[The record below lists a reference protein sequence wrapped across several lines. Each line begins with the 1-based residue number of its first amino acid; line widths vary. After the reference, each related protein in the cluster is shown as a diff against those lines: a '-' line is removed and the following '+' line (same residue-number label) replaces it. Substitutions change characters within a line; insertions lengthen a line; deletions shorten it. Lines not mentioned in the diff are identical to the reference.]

1 LIDEK
6 SKLDRD
12 NTDLTMR
19 HNKLEEKYKELEKK
33 CQDLQLAAYEAKE
46 KLAQGQAEYQIKM
59 VVLDDEARRLKQ
71 KQRDELKEFETNK
84 QREIERIKEDF
95 EQTENN
101 LRERINKLES
111 TKHSHEDVSQLLF
124 SNDN

>member
-1 LIDEK
+1 MTSIQATE
-6 SKLDRD
+6 
-12 NTDLTMR
+12 
-19 HNKLEEKYKELEKK
+19 
-33 CQDLQLAAYEAKE
+33 LAAYEAKE

-71 KQRDELKEFETNK
+71 KQRDELREFETNK

-111 TKHSHEDVSQLLF
+111 IKHSHEDVSQLLF
-124 SNDN
+124 SNEN

>member
-1 LIDEK
+1 M
-6 SKLDRD
+6 DRD
-12 NTDLTMR
+12 YTDLTAR

-95 EQTENN
+95 EQTESN

-111 TKHSHEDVSQLLF
+111 IKHSHEDVRLF
-124 SNDN
+124 SSRLIICFFT

>member
-1 LIDEK
+1 
-6 SKLDRD
+6 
-12 NTDLTMR
+12 
-19 HNKLEEKYKELEKK
+19 LEEKHKELEKK

-95 EQTENN
+95 DQTENN

-111 TKHSHEDVSQLLF
+111 IKHSHEDVSERFF
-124 SNDN
+124 SIKNMLYFASHII